1 MLWLMKKLLVLHV
14 IKVDQVLIVDCVKRL
29 SINKNYLMELNLDN
43 ILWSKVSDLQYEIFY
58 LFEKMQ
64 IILLFNVTLLQ
75 TQKVFAKMVHIQASS
90 SIILFW
96 GWGFYRVIG
105 GLNIDW
111 IIFNQLLVIR
121 KNYHWRIIQKSSDYS
136 TENTKNLRNKK
147 KYYPKIILDFL
158 VLKLWCWSIWIKLW
172 REYCSCS
179 LYLTI

>member
-90 SIILFW
+90 SIILF
-96 GWGFYRVIG
+96 
-105 GLNIDW
+105 
-111 IIFNQLLVIR
+111 
-121 KNYHWRIIQKSSDYS
+121 
-136 TENTKNLRNKK
+136 
-147 KYYPKIILDFL
+147 
-158 VLKLWCWSIWIKLW
+158 
-172 REYCSCS
+172 
-179 LYLTI
+179 